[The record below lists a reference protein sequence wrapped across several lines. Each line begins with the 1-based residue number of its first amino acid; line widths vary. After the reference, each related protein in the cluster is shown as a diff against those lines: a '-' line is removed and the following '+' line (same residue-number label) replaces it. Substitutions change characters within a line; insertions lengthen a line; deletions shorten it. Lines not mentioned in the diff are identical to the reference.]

1 MKNLELLNNELKNSI
16 AELIGSLIKRKLD
29 VSKKV
34 LNEMRKIQKL
44 YNESMKISEKRFS
57 ELVHRSPVPIAI
69 YEAVNNGDDFV
80 FVEFNPA
87 AEKVE
92 KIKKKDLLG
101 KKVTKVFPGVKE
113 FGLLSVF
120 KEVWETGKA
129 RHYPLKIYKGDRMP
143 VTKKMMCLNSLRV
156 V

>member
-113 FGLLSVF
+113 FGL
-120 KEVWETGKA
+120 
-129 RHYPLKIYKGDRMP
+129 
-143 VTKKMMCLNSLRV
+143 
-156 V
+156 